1 MEYNAWTYFVGSKEE
16 AKDFVNEW
24 NTITNSDSFKVSNNP
39 ESKSN
44 KKVFLIEGV
53 VSANVIKETN
63 IENEFVIE

>member
-1 MEYNAWTYFVGSKEE
+1 MEYNAWTYFVGSKKE

-53 VSANVIKETN
+53 VSDNVIKETN

>member
-1 MEYNAWTYFVGSKEE
+1 MEYNAWTYFVGSKKE

-63 IENEFVIE
+63 IEN

>member
-1 MEYNAWTYFVGSKEE
+1 MEYNAWTYFVGSKKE